1 FVAFTRPILDPAWLQ
16 FAASAFG
23 LNAVPTW
30 ISSFNEIFI
39 RLFDPRENPIIL
51 IVIAYS
57 IHRLP
62 YIVRAA
68 YAGFQQLSVSLE
80 EASANMGAPP
90 FRTMIKVVLPL
101 ISANLIAG
109 TILTFAFAM
118 LDVSTGMLLAQETNY
133 FPITKAI
140 YGLMTRIT
148 PTAPAIACALG
159 VLAMFLL

>member
-80 EASANMGAPP
+80 EASANLGATPL
-90 FRTMIKVVLPL
+90 RTSLKIVFPL
-101 ISANLIAG
+101 LAANLIAG
-109 TILTFAFAM
+109 TILTFSFAM
-118 LDVSTGMLLAQETNY
+118 LDVSTGMILAQESQF
-133 FPITKAI
+133 FPVTKAI
-140 YGLMTRIT
+140 YALMGRIT
-148 PTAPAIACALG
+148 PTAPAI
-159 VLAMFLL
+159 